1 MGDGTTGETGPSAQ
15 PNVAQVRLQDRGN
28 VIAQS
33 RKMVGRNAEEVILN
47 LFRVTTTSVQV
58 WMN

>member
-1 MGDGTTGETGPSAQ
+1 MGDGTTGETGRSAQ
-15 PNVAQVRLQDRGN
+15 PNVAQVKSQDRGN

-33 RKMVGRNAEEVILN
+33 HKMVGRNAAEVILN